1 MWQNGNT
8 NDVLNRTPLM
18 GEMEELCERC
28 GKFCWKWRS
37 SNIRQ
42 ENKTRERSPWSWT
55 WRSFRAG
62 ESCSGVGVGNA
73 FSISQADFAG
83 AVRVLR
89 APATCSV

>member
-1 MWQNGNT
+1 M
-8 NDVLNRTPLM
+8 RTVWEILLEM
-18 GEMEELCERC
+18 DKFKYQAGEQDQGE
-28 GKFCWKWRS
+28 
-37 SNIRQ
+37 I
-42 ENKTRERSPWSWT
+42 WSWT